1 MLDFFLDKFMFV
13 GRFLRFILEF
23 GVEMF
28 DLVGLGGVV
37 NAFFRLF
44 LRSFFFFYK
53 FFINWGF
60 CRIITIFFGFFVFW
74 GFCFKVIYWR
84 FIVWFEK

>member
-44 LRSFFFFYK
+44 LRSFFFFISFLLIGVFVELLR
-53 FFINWGF
+53 FFLVF
-60 CRIITIFFGFFVFW
+60 LFFGVFVL
-74 GFCFKVIYWR
+74 KL
-84 FIVWFEK
+84 FIGDL